1 MYHLKYCPVSQSTKR
16 DNIHF
21 GPSGHVLLKWSSC
34 PTEVLVFV
42 FYVAFSILYYAQ
54 SELIFVMEDKTK
66 SSGGLLFRPWDS
78 KQSMQ
83 HQLHLSSKQIDLK
96 EKHHLPSDKKEKS
109 VPKAN
114 CAMSHHY
121 PTGKATT
128 ESANIPPPITIAQ
141 SLSHHQ
147 SQHLFSLFNYAQSNY
162 PNPSVAQ
169 AKMTPMIP
177 ASSRCKAPFVDYPDV
192 IQQGFNLLSTPASS
206 QLLNFSNLFAY
217 NLSTMS
223 NSLFASN
230 TNCINNLAQK
240 NILSSMATMPEV
252 VHFDKSMVPDSQNL
266 RDKQKKQRPKR
277 FQCPH
282 CQVSFSNNGQLKGH
296 IRIHTGKRL
305 IFYFKTQ

>member
-1 MYHLKYCPVSQSTKR
+1 
-16 DNIHF
+16 
-21 GPSGHVLLKWSSC
+21 
-34 PTEVLVFV
+34 
-42 FYVAFSILYYAQ
+42 
-54 SELIFVMEDKTK
+54 
-66 SSGGLLFRPWDS
+66 
-78 KQSMQ
+78 
-83 HQLHLSSKQIDLK
+83 
-96 EKHHLPSDKKEKS
+96 
-109 VPKAN
+109 
-114 CAMSHHY
+114 
-121 PTGKATT
+121 
-128 ESANIPPPITIAQ
+128 
-141 SLSHHQ
+141 
-147 SQHLFSLFNYAQSNY
+147 
-162 PNPSVAQ
+162 
-169 AKMTPMIP
+169 MIP

-230 TNCINNLAQK
+230 TNCINNLAQQK

-252 VHFDKSMVPDSQNL
+252 VHFDKSMVPDSQNR